1 MSRQQEQA
9 LDIALGRL
17 IDEAQRQL
25 QADGLERD
33 YWCCEEPQAPLRR
46 CDRCEVLVCKNC
58 DLPRGLCE
66 NCYEHM
72 NYRSLERW
80 D

>member
-1 MSRQQEQA
+1 MSRQQAQA
-9 LDIALGRL
+9 LDIALDRL

-46 CDRCEVLVCKNC
+46 CDRCDVLVCDKC
-58 DLPRGLCE
+58 DMVGKLCE
-66 NCYEHM
+66 NCHEYTHHFS
-72 NYRSLERW
+72 RERW

>member
-1 MSRQQEQA
+1 MSRQQAQA
-9 LDIALGRL
+9 LDIALDRL

-25 QADGLERD
+25 QADGLEQD

-46 CDRCEVLVCKNC
+46 CERCDVLVCKNC
-58 DLPRGLCE
+58 DMVGKLCE
-66 NCYEHM
+66 NCHEYTHHFS
-72 NYRSLERW
+72 RERW